1 MTKPRT
7 VIITGANAGIGL
19 ETAHAL
25 ARQGDRVIMTARD
38 PKRGADALTQV
49 RQKSGNQSVE
59 LMILDLA
66 SFASISQFAREFS
79 DNNDE
84 LDVLINN
91 AGLVLSKREETA
103 EGFEMTFGVNHL
115 GHFLLTQKLGNVLTG
130 TKDSRVVV
138 VSSHAHKFAK
148 NGLDFDDL
156 QAEKSYSAFKV
167 YGKSKLA
174 NIYFARE
181 LARRWP
187 GVKVNS
193 LHPGFVRSRFG
204 LDGDNSRIM
213 EIAMYPI
220 RPFAISPTKGARTSI
235 YLASESDIGTG
246 DYYFRCHTSTP
257 SVAARNDEAA
267 RRLWAISEEL
277 TARG

>member
-1 MTKPRT
+1 
-7 VIITGANAGIGL
+7 
-19 ETAHAL
+19 
-25 ARQGDRVIMTARD
+25 MTARD

-115 GHFLLTQKLGNVLTG
+115 GHFLLTQKLGNILTG

>member
-25 ARQGDRVIMTARD
+25 AQQGDRVIMTARD

-115 GHFLLTQKLGNVLTG
+115 GHFLLTQKLGNILTG

-220 RPFAISPTKGARTSI
+220 RPFAISPAKGARTSI
-235 YLASESDIGTG
+235 YLASESDISTG
-246 DYYFRCHTSTP
+246 EYYFRCRTSTP